1 VGKLVE
7 LALVLLADALEVGGL
22 ICLFVFW
29 IQILILAFKKS
40 IGWGLAAWL
49 LGPFAT
55 VSFIAQNWEV
65 CRTPV
70 KRLLLS
76 LAALTV
82 GVGLVIGVFLY
93 DKQPRRMTSARR
105 ESPTLT
111 ARPSSPV
118 IVGGTMTDTAMI
130 ASGANLT
137 GFLTYSLF
145 RADAGDCAG
154 TPLFTSFKSVSGD
167 GRYTSQLYRPLAPG
181 TYKWLVT
188 YSGDEQNHPAS
199 VPCGQLVTVR

>member
-1 VGKLVE
+1 MGKVVE
-7 LALVLLADALEVGGL
+7 LALVLLGGALEAGGF
-22 ICLFVFW
+22 IGLFVFW
-29 IQILILAFKKS
+29 IQILIIAFKKS
-40 IGWGLAAWL
+40 IGWGLVAWL

-55 VSFIAQNWEV
+55 IGFIAQNWEV

-70 KRLLLS
+70 KHLLLS

-82 GVGLVIGVFLY
+82 GVGMVIGAFFL
-93 DKQPRRMTSARR
+93 DKQSRMASARL

-118 IVGGTMTDTAMI
+118 IVGGTITDTAMI
-130 ASGANLT
+130 ASGANPT

-145 RADAGDCAG
+145 RADAGDCDG
-154 TPLFTSFKSVSGD
+154 PPLFTSFKSVSGD
-167 GRYTSQLYRPLAPG
+167 GRYTSQLYGPLAPG

-188 YSGDEQNHPAS
+188 YSGDEKNNPAS

>member
-7 LALVLLADALEVGGL
+7 LELLLPGEALAAGGL

-29 IQILILAFKKS
+29 IQILIIAFKKS
-40 IGWGLAAWL
+40 LGWGLAAWL
-49 LGPFAT
+49 LAPFAT
-55 VSFIAQNWEV
+55 ISFIAQNWEV
-65 CRTPV
+65 CRTPL

-76 LAALTV
+76 LAVFTV
-82 GVGLVIGVFLY
+82 GVGMVVIGAFIFIR
-93 DKQPRRMTSARR
+93 DKQSQPRL

-130 ASGANLT
+130 ASGANPT

-145 RADAGDCAG
+145 RADAGDCNG
-154 TPLFTSFKSVSGD
+154 LPLFTSFKSVSGD
-167 GRYTSQLYRPLAPG
+167 GRYTSQLYGPLAPG

-188 YSGDEQNHPAS
+188 YSGDEKNNPSS